1 MSEHA
6 IQIEKVIVL
15 SIIALLIIGSIM
27 ILLPF
32 LRAILW
38 AMVFAVTIWPYFT
51 KLEKVLRG
59 RTSLAAV
66 IPTLLLALIFFLP
79 MVYVGYK
86 LVNQASI
93 ALDYA
98 QGLMEKGLGPLPLWL
113 KGLPLMGVRFE
124 RIWQDIGHDT
134 PKLFEMVKPHI
145 KDLLGSI
152 VSAGTGMAQIILMTV
167 LGLIIFFFLLKEGRS
182 IRMSLEKMAVRLAG
196 EKGRH
201 LLFVAGSTMRS
212 VVFGILGAAIAQGI
226 MAIFGLWISGVPNPV
241 FIGTVA
247 GVLGL
252 IPIGIIQVVL
262 LPAAG
267 WLIFYKGQI
276 GWGIFLAIWSF
287 SVIGNVD
294 NVIRPMLISRGAKI
308 PFLVVLLGVLGGLAS
323 GGIIGLFVGATL
335 LAVFYTMLK
344 EWVASPDEN
353 SSPERLMTDRTGEE
367 EKGIGVGPRTEPPTL

>member
-1 MSEHA
+1 MSEDA
-6 IQIEKVIVL
+6 KQIEKVIVL

-27 ILLPF
+27 IVLPF

-38 AMVFAVTIWPYFT
+38 AMVFAVTLWPYFI
-51 KLEKVLRG
+51 KLEKVLGG

-86 LVNQASI
+86 LVGQASI
-93 ALDYA
+93 ALDYTE
-98 QGLMEKGLGPLPLWL
+98 GLMEKGLGPPPLWL
-113 KGLPLMGVRFE
+113 KGLPLVGEKLGGV
-124 RIWQDIGHDT
+124 WQTIGQDS
-134 PKLFEMVKPHI
+134 PKLIEMVKPYI
-145 KDLLGSI
+145 KGLLGSI
-152 VSAGTGMAQIILMTV
+152 VSAGTGMAQFILMTV

-212 VVFGILGAAIAQGI
+212 VVFGVLGAAIVQGVL
-226 MAIFGLWISGVPNPV
+226 AIFGLWISGVPSPV

-247 GVLGL
+247 GVFAL
-252 IPIGIIQVVL
+252 IPVGLIQVVL

-287 SVIGNVD
+287 AVIGNID

-308 PFLVVLLGVLGGLAS
+308 PFLVVLLGVLGGLAF

-344 EWVASPDEN
+344 EWVAVPDED
-353 SSPERLMTDRTGEE
+353 SSASPPVADRTGEA
-367 EKGIGVGPRTEPPTL
+367 G

>member
-1 MSEHA
+1 MSEDA
-6 IQIEKVIVL
+6 KQIEKVVLL
-15 SIIALLIIGSIM
+15 SIIALLIIGSIV
-27 ILLPF
+27 IVLPF

-38 AMVFAVTIWPYFT
+38 AMVFAVTIWPYFI
-51 KLEKVLRG
+51 KLEKVLGG

-66 IPTLLLALIFFLP
+66 VPTLLLALIFFLP

-86 LVNQASI
+86 LVSQASI
-93 ALDYA
+93 ALDYTE
-98 QGLMEKGLGPLPLWL
+98 GLMEKGLGPPPLWL
-113 KGLPLMGVRFE
+113 KGLPLVGEKLGGV
-124 RIWQDIGHDT
+124 WQTIGHDT
-134 PKLFEMVKPHI
+134 PKLIEMVKPHI
-145 KDLLGSI
+145 KGLLDSI
-152 VSAGTGMAQIILMTV
+152 VSAGAGMAQIILMAV
-167 LGLIIFFFLLKEGRS
+167 LGLIIFFFVLKEGRS

-196 EKGRH
+196 EKGRR

-212 VVFGILGAAIAQGI
+212 VVFGILGAAIVQGV
-226 MAIFGLWISGVPNPV
+226 MAIFGLWISGVPSPV

-247 GVLGL
+247 GVFAL
-252 IPIGIIQVVL
+252 IPIGLIQVVL

-287 SVIGNVD
+287 AVIGNID

-308 PFLVVLLGVLGGLAS
+308 PFLVVLLGVLGGLAF

-344 EWVASPDEN
+344 EWVAVPDED
-353 SSPERLMTDRTGEE
+353 SSDVQT
-367 EKGIGVGPRTEPPTL
+367 KTESTE

>member
-1 MSEHA
+1 
-6 IQIEKVIVL
+6 
-15 SIIALLIIGSIM
+15 
-27 ILLPF
+27 
-32 LRAILW
+32 
-38 AMVFAVTIWPYFT
+38 
-51 KLEKVLRG
+51 
-59 RTSLAAV
+59 
-66 IPTLLLALIFFLP
+66 
-79 MVYVGYK
+79 
-86 LVNQASI
+86 
-93 ALDYA
+93 
-98 QGLMEKGLGPLPLWL
+98 
-113 KGLPLMGVRFE
+113 
-124 RIWQDIGHDT
+124 
-134 PKLFEMVKPHI
+134 
-145 KDLLGSI
+145 
-152 VSAGTGMAQIILMTV
+152 MAQIILMTV